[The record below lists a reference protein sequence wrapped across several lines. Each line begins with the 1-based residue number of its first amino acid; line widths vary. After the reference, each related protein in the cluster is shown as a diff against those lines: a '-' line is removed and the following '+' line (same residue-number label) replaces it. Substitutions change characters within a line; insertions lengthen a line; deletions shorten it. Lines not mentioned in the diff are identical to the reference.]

1 MDRPEI
7 FRLSRLLRA
16 ATVITS
22 CGNPFRCVMSESTP
36 QSRHQERST
45 ARTRRARRRAAVR
58 GQYGTNMPSAGRDE
72 RIATLA
78 HELRSPVAALSNV
91 SRLLA
96 ERAANEP
103 TLAAIAAIVGRQ
115 TMVMRALIDEL
126 LDASRLEAQCLEL
139 RMGVVDLR
147 DVVRGTIEDLRAEID
162 RAGLT
167 CEVELA
173 THPVEVA
180 GDPLKLGQALGNL
193 LSNSIKF
200 TPASG
205 TLRVTLDRDGGFAR
219 LTVRDTGIGIEP
231 ELLAVI
237 FDRYQQA
244 HRGRFGGLGLGLP
257 IVKGL
262 VELHGGTVSAAS
274 AGPCMGC
281 TMTIRLPM
289 RLAGASAA

>member
-1 MDRPEI
+1 
-7 FRLSRLLRA
+7 
-16 ATVITS
+16 
-22 CGNPFRCVMSESTP
+22 
-36 QSRHQERST
+36 
-45 ARTRRARRRAAVR
+45 
-58 GQYGTNMPSAGRDE
+58 MPSAGRDE

-78 HELRSPVAALSNV
+78 HELRSPVAALTNV
-91 SRLLA
+91 SHVLT
-96 ERAANEP
+96 EHAAREP
-103 TLAAIAAIVGRQ
+103 TLAAIAAILGRQ
-115 TMVMRALIDEL
+115 TAVMRALIDEL
-126 LDASRLEAQCLEL
+126 LDASRLEAHCLEL

-147 DVVRGTIEDLRAEID
+147 DVVRTTIEDLRAEID

-173 THPVEVA
+173 AHPIQVA
-180 GDPLKLGQALGNL
+180 GDQLKLGQALGNL

-200 TPASG
+200 TPAPG
-205 TLRVTLDRDGGFAR
+205 TVRVVLDSDGAFAR
-219 LTVRDTGIGIEP
+219 LAVRDTGIGIDS

-244 HRGRFGGLGLGLP
+244 HRGSFGGLGLGLP

-274 AGPCMGC
+274 AGPGTGC

-289 RLAGASAA
+289 RLADASAA